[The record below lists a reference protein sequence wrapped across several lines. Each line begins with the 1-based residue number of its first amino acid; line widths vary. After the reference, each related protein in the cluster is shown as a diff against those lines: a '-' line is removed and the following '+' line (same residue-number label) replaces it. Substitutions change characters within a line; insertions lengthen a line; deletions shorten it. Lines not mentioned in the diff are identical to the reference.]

1 MKKYIASL
9 LLGVIL
15 LSACNLNGS
24 SDKYEIT
31 GTLKNN
37 PSKSVKLEKLGL
49 QQVTTIDSSAVD
61 EKGNFSMSGVSEKGF
76 YRIKVDDKIY
86 WLFLLE
92 NAEYKVDIDL
102 ARQDDAFKITG
113 PKDNDEFQVAMKS
126 MNNVQRELQT
136 ARYKYLMG
144 QQMGAP
150 ADSLAVA
157 EAEFKAVASKME
169 KICLEGAKNA
179 KSAFVALFYVT
190 NTPIDQYPK
199 ENLAVIERM
208 EKELPNSSYTKDI
221 RKIYDQYKQQSET
234 AAMQQQAAE
243 DIGIGKPA
251 PEIDL
256 KTPDGKSIKL
266 SSLKGKVV
274 LLDFWASWCG
284 PCRMEMPNVVAAYN
298 KYKDKGFTVY
308 SVSLDKDANAW
319 KNSIKTLGMTWEN
332 QVSDLKFWQCE
343 AAMRYGVNGIPAA
356 FLLDKNGIIV
366 ATNLRG
372 QALDQ
377 KIGELLP

>member
-1 MKKYIASL
+1 
-9 LLGVIL
+9 
-15 LSACNLNGS
+15 
-24 SDKYEIT
+24 
-31 GTLKNN
+31 
-37 PSKSVKLEKLGL
+37 
-49 QQVTTIDSSAVD
+49 
-61 EKGNFSMSGVSEKGF
+61 
-76 YRIKVDDKIY
+76 
-86 WLFLLE
+86 
-92 NAEYKVDIDL
+92 
-102 ARQDDAFKITG
+102 
-113 PKDNDEFQVAMKS
+113 MKS
-126 MNNVQRELQT
+126 LNDVQRELQT

-150 ADSLAVA
+150 ADSMAVA
-157 EAEFKAVASKME
+157 EREFKAVASKME

-179 KSAFVALFYVT
+179 KSPFVALFYVT

-221 RKIYDQYKQQSET
+221 RTIYNQYKQQSEA

-256 KTPDGKSIKL
+256 KTADGKNIKL

-319 KNSIKTLGMTWEN
+319 KNSIKALGMTWEN

-356 FLLDKNGIIV
+356 FLLDKNGVIV

-372 QALDQ
+372 AALDQ